1 MRLRVEEDPRLQ
13 ALLRE
18 QEKAFREH
26 RRALV
31 ELRRLYAT
39 SDSPNVAQAAH
50 VQQLAHDAEHRLMD
64 ANKALSQ
71 FAWEIVPYKRS
82 PDHLEEIKQLRES
95 AHQRITDVMPPVE
108 SKGPVVIITTINGV
122 KKRFIE

>member
-1 MRLRVEEDPRLQ
+1 MRLRVEEDPKLQ
-13 ALLRE
+13 ALLRA
-18 QEKAFREH
+18 QDTAFREH

-39 SDSPNVAQAAH
+39 SDAPNIAQAAH
-50 VQQLAHDAEHRLMD
+50 LQHLAHEAELRLID

-71 FAWEIVPYKRS
+71 FAWEIVPFNKN
-82 PDHLEEIKQLRES
+82 PEHLDTIKQLRES
-95 AHQRITDVMPPVE
+95 AYQRIRKTAPPVE
-108 SKGPVVIITTINGV
+108 QKGPVVIITTINGV